1 MGSVKSAFER
11 EVLAIPLDQI
21 VSTRSFATRIEASKK
36 YMSILASVRELGVI
50 EPIAVHR
57 ESGVGDG
64 IRYLVLDGHL
74 RLMALKSLGATHA
87 LCLVASDDEGFTYN
101 RQVNRL
107 TPIQEH
113 RMILSAIQKGTSG
126 ARIAQALDVNVEHI
140 RRRQQLLDGIA
151 PEVVEMLKDRQ
162 INQHAFGALKKM
174 KPMRQIETAEMMLS
188 ANCFTTV
195 YAKMMLAATR
205 PDQLAKPVRPPKSRT
220 TAEDI
225 SRLEREMDKL
235 SRDYRL
241 VEDTMG
247 ETMLVLV
254 IAKGYVSRLLRNE
267 AIAEFLQLNYEDLVK
282 ELASVMDSMTADGRG
297 DAREP
302 FSADIP

>member
-1 MGSVKSAFER
+1 MGSVRSAFER
-11 EVLAIPLDQI
+11 DVLAIPLEQI
-21 VSTRSFATRIEASKK
+21 FSSRGVGTRTEASKK
-36 YMSILASVRELGVI
+36 YLSILASVRELGVI

-57 ESGVGDG
+57 ETANENGP
-64 IRYLVLDGHL
+64 RYLLLDGRMRL
-74 RLMALKSLGATHA
+74 RALKSLGATHA

-113 RMILSAIQKGTSG
+113 KMILLAIKKGTS
-126 ARIAQALDVNVEHI
+126 AVRIAQALDVNVEHI
-140 RRRQQLLDGIA
+140 RRRQQLLEGIA

-162 INQHAFGALKKM
+162 VNQHAFGALKKM

-188 ANCFTTV
+188 ANCFTNI
-195 YAKMMLAATR
+195 YARMMLAATR
-205 PDQLAKPVRPPKSRT
+205 PDQLATPARPRKSRT
-220 TAEDI
+220 TVEDI
-225 SRLEREMDKL
+225 GRLEREMEKV
-235 SRDYRL
+235 SQDYRL

-282 ELASVMDSMTADGRG
+282 ELASVMDAMTADGRG
-297 DAREP
+297 DARE
-302 FSADIP
+302 

>member
-11 EVLAIPLDQI
+11 DVLAIPLEQI
-21 VSTRSFATRIEASKK
+21 FSARGVGTRTEASKK
-36 YMSILASVRELGVI
+36 YLSILASVRELGVI

-57 ESGVGDG
+57 ETADEKGP
-64 IRYLVLDGHL
+64 RYLLLDGRMRL
-74 RLMALKSLGATHA
+74 RALQSLGATHA

-113 RMILSAIQKGTSG
+113 KMILLAIKKGTS
-126 ARIAQALDVNVEHI
+126 AVRIAQALNVNVEHI
-140 RRRQQLLDGIA
+140 RRRQQLLEGVA

-162 INQHAFGALKKM
+162 VNQHAFGAFKKM

-188 ANCFTTV
+188 ANCFTNI

-205 PDQLAKPVRPPKSRT
+205 PDQLATPARPRKPRT
-220 TAEDI
+220 TFEDI
-225 SRLEREMDKL
+225 NRLEREMEKV
-235 SRDYRL
+235 SQDYRL

-254 IAKGYVSRLLRNE
+254 VAKGYVSRLLRNE

-282 ELASVMDSMTADGRG
+282 ELACVMDAMTADGRG
-297 DAREP
+297 DARE
-302 FSADIP
+302 